1 MIFFPPQSLKAIF
14 ASGIRLEFLSHKN
27 HHCKQPK
34 SFLKAMT
41 EKKSVYFSWKF
52 CLWDSSV
59 YSYCFRDDT
68 LPPSLLVILLQIYD
82 GYQSAARVTPGA
94 RSAFNVFIVGLQPQL
109 R

>member
-41 EKKSVYFSWKF
+41 EKKSLYILAGNFVCGIRLF
-52 CLWDSSV
+52 
-59 YSYCFRDDT
+59 T
-68 LPPSLLVILLQIYD
+68 VIVLEMILAV
-82 GYQSAARVTPGA
+82 SAL
-94 RSAFNVFIVGLQPQL
+94 SFQ
-109 R
+109 